1 MFNRKLNF
9 NKLQSIRLWHHL
21 PKSRK
26 KQFVFLIFLMVLSS
40 FAEIISISAFLPF
53 LGVLTNPD
61 EIYQHPLV
69 QPLAHTLKLSNSSE
83 LILPLTIIF
92 ISAVLLASTIRL
104 LLLFLMTRYS
114 FSAGADL
121 SLSIYQ
127 RTLYQD
133 YSTHVEKN
141 SSEVINN
148 IIVKTGVVINGV
160 LRPTLILI
168 SSTILL
174 VGITIAL
181 FLVDPIVALLM
192 SVGFGA
198 LYLVA
203 IFYTRRQI
211 TKNSQIIAD
220 KSTIM
225 IKSLQEGLGGIRDVL
240 INRSQKFY
248 CDLYRNAD
256 LPLRRASGDN
266 IFIAGSPRYVVE
278 ALGLSL
284 ISIIAYVM
292 SQQQSNSL
300 AAIPVLGAIA
310 LGAQKMLPILQQS
323 YSAYS
328 SIKGSKS
335 SFNDAM
341 AILEQPFL
349 NISDSSL
356 LSPISFNEE
365 IHLQGLSFQ
374 YQAGKNKN
382 TPWVLKDIN
391 FKISKGE
398 CIGVIGGTGDG
409 KSTLTDII
417 MGLLSPTKGKMII
430 DGLPI
435 NRENVTSWQMHIAHV
450 PQHIYLFDGTI
461 EENIAFG
468 IPQDEINHKL
478 VKDVAQQAQ
487 ISELINEWDD
497 GYQTV
502 IGEYGDKLSGGQR
515 QRVGIARALYRQA
528 DVLIF
533 DEATSALDNTTELAV
548 MKSIE
553 GLSKELT
560 IIIIAHRLTTLQV
573 CDRIIELKNGNIIR
587 AGSYKEIVRT

>member
-1 MFNRKLNF
+1 MNIYF
-9 NKLQSIRLWHHL
+9 NKIQSIKLWHHL
-21 PKSRK
+21 TKYRK
-26 KQFVFLIFLMVLSS
+26 KQFIFLIFLMILSS
-40 FAEIISISAFLPF
+40 LAEIISISAFLPF

-61 EIYQHPLV
+61 EIFHHPLV
-69 QPLAHTLKLSNSSE
+69 QPLAQALNLSNSSE
-83 LILPLTIIF
+83 LILPLTTIF

-104 LLLFLMTRYS
+104 LLLYLMTRYS
-114 FSAGADL
+114 FAAGADL
-121 SLSIYQ
+121 SISIYQ

-148 IIVKTGVVINGV
+148 IIIKTGIVINGV

-174 VGITIAL
+174 VGITVAL
-181 FLVDPIVALLM
+181 FLVDSRVALLM
-192 SVGFGA
+192 SVGFGS

-203 IFYTRRQI
+203 ILYTRSHI

-220 KSTIM
+220 QSTIM

-240 INRSQKFY
+240 INRSQEFY

-266 IFIAGSPRYVVE
+266 IFLAGSPRYVVE

-292 SQQQSNSL
+292 SQQQSNGME
-300 AAIPVLGAIA
+300 AIPILGAIA

-328 SIKGSKS
+328 SIKGSKA
-335 SFNDAM
+335 SFDDAID
-341 AILEQPFL
+341 ILEQPFL
-349 NISDSSL
+349 KIADKSL
-356 LSPISFNEE
+356 LRPISFNEE

-374 YQAGKNKN
+374 YQAKKNKKA
-382 TPWVLKDIN
+382 PRVLKDIN

-398 CIGVIGGTGDG
+398 CIGIIGGTGGG
-409 KSTLTDII
+409 KSTLTDIV
-417 MGLLSPTKGKMII
+417 MGLLSPTKGKMIV
-430 DGLPI
+430 DGLSI
-435 NRENVTSWQMHIAHV
+435 NRENVISWQMHIAHV
-450 PQHIYLFDGTI
+450 PQNIYLFDGTI
-461 EENIAFG
+461 GENIAFG
-468 IPQDEINHKL
+468 TPSSEINHKL

-487 ISELINEWDD
+487 LSDLINKWDN

-502 IGEYGDKLSGGQR
+502 IGEYGARLSGGQR

-533 DEATSALDNTTELAV
+533 DEATSALDNATELAV

-573 CDRIIELKNGNIIR
+573 CDRIVELKNGNIIR
-587 AGSYKEIVRT
+587 TGSYEEIVKKQ